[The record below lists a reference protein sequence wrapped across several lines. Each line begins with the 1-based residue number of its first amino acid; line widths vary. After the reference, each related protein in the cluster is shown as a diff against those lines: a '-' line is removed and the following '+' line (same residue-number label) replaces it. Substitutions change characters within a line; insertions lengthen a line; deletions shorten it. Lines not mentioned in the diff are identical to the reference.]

1 MREETI
7 LILQLTMEYS
17 SLHLRLTLGNLYS
30 KNDLADILNEPNLK
44 LVREGI
50 YSSTTCNTVLLFVD
64 LVKTGKEERFH
75 FNDYF
80 QEDYFH
86 WDSQTTQNINSP
98 RIQKI
103 VNGDVEVT
111 LFVRITSRIKSAVQP
126 FVYCGRLEYLEHDPN
141 TRNPV
146 HVIFNS
152 IDYNE
157 HDQGSALLNVYSWK
171 PEDIGK
177 TSSHD
182 FQFIPK
188 GESKLRVHKK
198 PNYTER
204 KGLVTSRVGQ
214 GYYRQEI
221 LKKWEGKCSLT
232 NCQISEILI
241 SSHIKSWRD
250 SNDAERLDP
259 DNGILFSPSVDS
271 LFDKHLISFEDDG
284 SMVLSSKINE
294 TDLNAL
300 GLNSSM
306 KIKVTQGMK
315 KFLSYHRSKLV

>member
-1 MREETI
+1 MGNT
-7 LILQLTMEYS
+7 T
-17 SLHLRLTLGNLYS
+17 LHPQLTLGSLYT
-30 KNDLADILNEPNLK
+30 KNDLSDLLNEPNLK

-50 YSSTTCNTVLLFVD
+50 YSSTTSNTILLFVD
-64 LVKTGKEERFH
+64 LVQTGKEERFH

-111 LFVRITSRIKSAVQP
+111 LFVRITSRIKSVVQP
-126 FVYCGRLEYLEHDPN
+126 FVYCGRLEYIEHDSN

-146 HVIFNS
+146 HIIFSS

-157 HDQGSALLNVYSWK
+157 RAQGLALLSIYNWK
-171 PEDIGK
+171 PENIGK
-177 TSSHD
+177 TSSND

-188 GESKLRVHKK
+188 GEGKPRVHKK

-221 LKKWEGKCSLT
+221 LKKWDGKCSVT
-232 NCQISEILI
+232 NCQISDILI

-250 SNDAERLDP
+250 SNDSERLDP
-259 DNGILFSPSVDS
+259 DNGILLSPSVDS
-271 LFDKHLISFEDDG
+271 LFDKHLISFVDDG
-284 SMVLSSKINE
+284 SMVVSSKITE
-294 TDLNAL
+294 ADLNSI
-300 GLNSSM
+300 GLSSDM
-306 KIKVTQGMK
+306 KIKVTEGMK
-315 KFLSYHRSKLV
+315 KYLAYHRSKLV

>member
-1 MREETI
+1 
-7 LILQLTMEYS
+7 MENTT
-17 SLHLRLTLGNLYS
+17 LHPLLTLGSLYT
-30 KNDLADILNEPNLK
+30 KLDLSDLLNEPNLK

-50 YSSTTCNTVLLFVD
+50 YSSTNSNSILLFVD
-64 LVKTGKEERFH
+64 LVKPGKEERFH

-103 VNGDVEVT
+103 VNGDIEVT
-111 LFVRITSRIKSAVQP
+111 LFVRITSRVKSSVQP
-126 FVYCGRLEYLEHDPN
+126 FIYCGRLEYLEHDPN
-141 TRNPV
+141 THNPV

-157 HDQGSALLNVYSWK
+157 RSQSSSLIDIYNWK
-171 PEDIGK
+171 PENMGK
-177 TSSHD
+177 TSSYD
-182 FQFIPK
+182 FEFTPK
-188 GESKLRVHKK
+188 GESKARVHKK

-221 LKKWEGKCSLT
+221 LKRWDGKCSLT

-241 SSHIKSWRD
+241 SSHIKSWRE
-250 SNDAERLDP
+250 SNDIERLDP
-259 DNGILFSPSVDS
+259 DNGILLSPSVDS
-271 LFDKHLISFEDDG
+271 LFDKHLISFENDG
-284 SMVLSSKINE
+284 SMVLNSKINE
-294 TDLNAL
+294 TDLKSL
-300 GLNSSM
+300 GLNSNM
-306 KIKVTQGMK
+306 KIKVTEGMK
-315 KFLSYHRSKLV
+315 KYLAYHRSKLV